1 MNVVHFWT
9 ACDADYEK
17 DSKMIRNQ
25 AELSVRI
32 EK

>member
-1 MNVVHFWT
+1 MNVVHSWP
-9 ACDADYEK
+9 ACEADYEK

-25 AELSVRI
+25 AKLSVRI

>member
-1 MNVVHFWT
+1 VGHP

-17 DSKMIRNQ
+17 HNKMIRNQ
-25 AELSVRI
+25 VELSVRI